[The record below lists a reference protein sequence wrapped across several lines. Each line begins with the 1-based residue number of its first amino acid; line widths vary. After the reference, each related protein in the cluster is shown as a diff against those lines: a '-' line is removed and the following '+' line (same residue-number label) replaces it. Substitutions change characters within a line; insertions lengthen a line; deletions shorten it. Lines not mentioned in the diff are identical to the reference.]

1 MNSRSTLMVSL
12 LSVAIASSATSTS
25 AGSAIDLANYF
36 PVGKREVKFV
46 IASVQAPTTSTGF
59 VANVTIQESDSTT
72 TTAFTNVLAYDGST
86 LTVSNTDGTHLL
98 VERPRGKPHRE
109 LNFPLP
115 TRVSRFSGR
124 LWVLELQIKM
134 LVGSIPP
141 SSHYPEYYSHEK

>member
-1 MNSRSTLMVSL
+1 MVSL

-25 AGSAIDLANYF
+25 AGSAVDLANYF
-36 PVGKREVKFV
+36 PINKREVKFV

-98 VERPRGKPHRE
+98 VERHGIVTKRYVRALYNSGQATSGSNFA
-109 LNFPLP
+109 LAVAAFPLV
-115 TRVSRFSGR
+115 RAA
-124 LWVLELQIKM
+124 
-134 LVGSIPP
+134 
-141 SSHYPEYYSHEK
+141 